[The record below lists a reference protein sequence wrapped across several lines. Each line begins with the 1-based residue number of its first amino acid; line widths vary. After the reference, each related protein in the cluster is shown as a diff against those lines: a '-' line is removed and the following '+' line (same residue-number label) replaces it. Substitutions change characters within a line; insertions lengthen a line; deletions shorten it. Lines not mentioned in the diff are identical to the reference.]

1 MCYFSSSMSRE
12 NRVLSLFTTM
22 YICEFLGTCLFVF
35 VSFCFVCLHLLSHC
49 GGAEITETPVDP
61 DLHGSGNS
69 NSWHQGY
76 MAGASS
82 TEPYLQSFLCP
93 PPPLHPPPPPPPLLL
108 FLRGFWILLLLNCSS
123 SLHILNINPSLTHDC
138 GYFLLL
144 GCLFPVN
151 CIL

>member
-1 MCYFSSSMSRE
+1 VDQYLLGLLT
-12 NRVLSLFTTM
+12 LSGNHLTPGHL
-22 YICEFLGTCLFVF
+22 Y
-35 VSFCFVCLHLLSHC
+35 LLS
-49 GGAEITETPVDP
+49 EWMPIK
-61 DLHGSGNS
+61 
-69 NSWHQGY
+69 
-76 MAGASS
+76 
-82 TEPYLQSFLCP
+82 FF
-93 PPPLHPPPPPPPLLL
+93 L